1 VNPTRSRWCD
11 SAWRVTVV
19 YTLVTLATTWPLAT
33 RLTSSLPADLGDP
46 LLNSFILQW
55 GIDHVFALASGDVG
69 AFQTYW
75 HAPMFHPEPLVL
87 AYSEHLF
94 AQALE
99 ASPIYAATGNILL
112 CYNLLFLS
120 TFVLSGLGM
129 YLLSREVTGSAAAGF
144 VAGLL
149 YAFALYRV
157 AQFPHLQALSSQ
169 WLPFVIYGLRRFF
182 TTRQLT
188 PLAGA
193 TLALAAQNLSN
204 GYYLIFF
211 APFVVA
217 YCLYEIADQR
227 LWTDLRILTGLAGAV
242 VATTLATLPWLVPY
256 LVLRAIGFD
265 ARAFD
270 EVRGYSADL
279 LAWVTAAP
287 ANRVWGWLDTF
298 WKAEGELFPGVVTV
312 LLALLGVAAR
322 IRTLWRATPPTGR
335 TWHRVAA
342 PLILTAAIALAAFLL
357 LVMATG
363 DAYWTFLGQ
372 RVTIRQPWKG
382 GVLVLVLGA
391 ALLAVSPL
399 ARTLSRGIPGS
410 AFGFFACGAA
420 LSALLTLGPVID
432 VGGTPTGLPTPYATL
447 YAYVP
452 GFNGL
457 RVPARYAMLTA
468 CCLAVL
474 GAYGARALLSRGRIG
489 TRTLGVL
496 TLLFLVESTSAPIS
510 MDRRMDAD
518 GYEIGPPGVLVGD
531 EVPDVYK
538 FAATLPPSTVLL
550 EFPFGAPA
558 WDLQSVF
565 YQPVHRHPIVNGY
578 SGGFPR
584 SFYDNKDAF
593 TFLSDVPTVAWQRL
607 LQSGATH
614 VIVHRQAFHT
624 GQADV
629 VERWL
634 VAQGATLLAGI
645 GTDRV
650 FAVRR

>member
-1 VNPTRSRWCD
+1 VNQARSRWLD
-11 SAWRVTVV
+11 SAWRVTAV
-19 YTLVTLATTWPLAT
+19 YTFVTLATTWPLVA
-33 RLTSSLPADLGDP
+33 RLSSSLPSDLGDP
-46 LLNSFILQW
+46 LLNSFIVQW
-55 GIDHVFALASGDVG
+55 GIDHILALASGDIG
-69 AFQTYW
+69 AFRSYW

-94 AQALE
+94 AQALQ
-99 ASPIYAATGNILL
+99 AGPIYAATGNILL

-129 YLLSREVTGSAAAGF
+129 YLLSRELTGSSAAGF
-144 VAGLL
+144 VGGLL

-157 AQFPHLQALSSQ
+157 AQFSHLQALSSQ
-169 WLPFVIYGLRRFF
+169 WLPFALYGLRRFF
-182 TTRQLT
+182 TTRQLK
-188 PLAGA
+188 PLVGA
-193 TLALAAQNLSN
+193 IFALVAQNLSN

-217 YCLYEIADQR
+217 YCLYEIADRQ
-227 LWTDLRILTGLAGAV
+227 LWTDLRVVTGLAGAAI
-242 VATTLATLPWLVPY
+242 ATALATLPWLVPY
-256 LVLRAIGFD
+256 LVLRASGFD

-287 ANRVWGWLDTF
+287 ANRAWGWLHTF
-298 WKAEGELFPGVVTV
+298 VKAEGELFPGVVTV

-322 IRTLWRATPPTGR
+322 TRTLWRATSPTRR
-335 TWHRVAA
+335 TWQKVAA
-342 PLILTAAIALAAFLL
+342 PLILIAAIAVTAFVL
-357 LVMATG
+357 LVLATG
-363 DAYWTFLGQ
+363 DTHWHVLGQ
-372 RVTIRQPWKG
+372 RITMRQPWKG
-382 GVLVLVLGA
+382 GVLVVLLGA
-391 ALLAVSPL
+391 TLLAISPL
-399 ARTLSRGIPGS
+399 ARTLLRGIPGS
-410 AFGFFACGAA
+410 AFGFFACSAA
-420 LSALLTLGPVID
+420 LSALLTLGPVIE
-432 VGGTPTGLPTPYATL
+432 VGGTPTDLPAPYALL

-474 GAYGARALLSRGRIG
+474 GAYGARALMARGRVG
-489 TRTLGVL
+489 VRVLGVL
-496 TLLFLVESTSAPIS
+496 TLLFLMESTGAPIP
-510 MDRRMDAD
+510 MDRRMNAA
-518 GYEIGPPGVLVGD
+518 GYENGPRHVFVGA

-550 EFPFGAPA
+550 EFPFGSPA

-584 SFYDNKDAF
+584 SFDDNKEAF
-593 TFLSDVPTVAWQRL
+593 AFLSSVPAVAWQRL

-614 VIVHRQAFHT
+614 VIVRRAAFRT

-634 VAQGATLLAGI
+634 VAQGATLLSVL

-650 FAVRR
+650 FVVPR